1 LNSIFNHDGFGL
13 LAELAGTGGT
23 PADADRVLV
32 APLAAAG
39 FNAIDWCI
47 CSTGIH
53 NCRTRHGRGITRELL
68 ACSHT
73 DNPAMW
79 GEAAAST
86 IFPIGDV
93 VERYNTQDQDLLD
106 CVVAAGHA
114 RGLRVYGN
122 VRLNHACVPRWLA
135 GIPGASHAGDLRRDF
150 RDDAFQAY
158 LLELY
163 EDLLAKGVDGLSLDF
178 ERKAPFFP
186 DGVPQGERFAAC
198 ARFLRAV
205 RALTAKPLIA
215 RVAYQ
220 PEKGEPQGQEP
231 LAWMTEGLLDAVI
244 PATHNHEPDPF
255 DWLPEAFF
263 AAAKRS
269 PRPCAVWPQLWPT
282 PEPWNAGHNRRHA
295 AEAVRQRCD
304 ALKAAGADGA
314 YFFNFCCY
322 GPPTWSAQS
331 MGKRS
336 DHEPAGKDLCL

>member
-1 LNSIFNHDGFGL
+1 VVFNHDGFGL
-13 LAELAGTGGT
+13 LAELAGTDCT

-39 FNAIDWCI
+39 FTAIDWCL

-53 NCRTRHGRGITRELL
+53 NCRTRHGRGITRALL
-68 ACSHT
+68 ERSHA

-79 GEAAAST
+79 GETAAST

-93 VERYNTQDQDLLD
+93 VERYNAQAQDLLD
-106 CVVAAGHA
+106 CVIAAGHA
-114 RGLRVYGN
+114 RGLRVFGN
-122 VRLNHACVPRWLA
+122 VRLNHACVPSWIE
-135 GIPGASHAGDLRRDF
+135 GVPGANHAGGVRKDF
-150 RDDAFQAY
+150 RDERFHAY

-163 EDLLAKGVDGLSLDF
+163 EDLLAKGVDGISLDF

-186 DGVPQGERFAAC
+186 DGVPQSERFAAC
-198 ARFLRAV
+198 TRFLRAV
-205 RALTAKPLIA
+205 RTLTDKPLIA

-220 PEKGEPQGQEP
+220 PGKGEPQGQQP
-231 LAWMTEGLLDAVI
+231 LAWLAEGLLDAVV

-255 DWLPEAFF
+255 DWFPKAFF
-263 AAAKRS
+263 DAAKRS

-295 AEAVRQRCD
+295 PEAVQQRCD
-304 ALKAAGADGA
+304 ALKDAGADGA

-322 GPPTWSAQS
+322 GALESNSQNEKAQQ
-331 MGKRS
+331 
-336 DHEPAGKDLCL
+336 

>member
-1 LNSIFNHDGFGL
+1 LNSIFNHDGFGA
-13 LAELAGTGGT
+13 LAELAGTDST

-93 VERYNTQDQDLLD
+93 VERYNAQDQDLLD

-122 VRLNHACVPRWLA
+122 VRLNHACTPRWLA
-135 GIPGASHAGDLRRDF
+135 GVPGTSHASDMRKDF

-186 DGVPQGERFAAC
+186 DGVPQGERSAAC
-198 ARFLRAV
+198 TRFLRAV
-205 RALTAKPLIA
+205 RTLTAKPLIA

-282 PEPWNAGHNRRHA
+282 PEPWNNGHNRRHVS
-295 AEAVRQRCD
+295 EAVLQRCN

-322 GPPTWSAQS
+322 GPLTWFAQS
-331 MGKRS
+331 MEKRS
-336 DHEPAGKDLCL
+336 DHETARKNPCL